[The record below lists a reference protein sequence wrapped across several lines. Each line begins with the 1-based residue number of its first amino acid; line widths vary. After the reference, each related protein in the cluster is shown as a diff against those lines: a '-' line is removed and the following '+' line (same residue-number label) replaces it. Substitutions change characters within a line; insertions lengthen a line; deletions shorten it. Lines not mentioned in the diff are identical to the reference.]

1 MNNFGD
7 TSKEWVESPPP
18 LVGIGFTDLPTIGG
32 SGITFKFSIADGMKC
47 YLKSLRIIVFSKFI
61 KNIPKIQPSTSIVGS
76 SLAQAR
82 ISKLNPFKGLGFV
95 RAANYIHQAAAAA
108 LGPQMKLPLL
118 KNVDEYL
125 LFRGSSLHRS
135 SGTPFI
141 ILRVK
146 IGSRVLFWTSIR
158 GCDCGLD

>member
-1 MNNFGD
+1 M
-7 TSKEWVESPPP
+7 
-18 LVGIGFTDLPTIGG
+18 
-32 SGITFKFSIADGMKC
+32 
-47 YLKSLRIIVFSKFI
+47 
-61 KNIPKIQPSTSIVGS
+61 Q
-76 SLAQAR
+76 
-82 ISKLNPFKGLGFV
+82 LNPFKGLGFV

-141 ILRVK
+141 I
-146 IGSRVLFWTSIR
+146 
-158 GCDCGLD
+158 

>member
-1 MNNFGD
+1 
-7 TSKEWVESPPP
+7 
-18 LVGIGFTDLPTIGG
+18 
-32 SGITFKFSIADGMKC
+32 MKD
-47 YLKSLRIIVFSKFI
+47 
-61 KNIPKIQPSTSIVGS
+61 IPKIQPSTTIVS
-76 SLAQAR
+76 SPLAQAR

-95 RAANYIHQAAAAA
+95 RAANYIHQAAAAAAAA

-141 ILRVK
+141 I
-146 IGSRVLFWTSIR
+146 
-158 GCDCGLD
+158 

>member
-1 MNNFGD
+1 MYDWTDYAGRWTILGMPAVKGGLNLPPN
-7 TSKEWVESPPP
+7 SPQ
-18 LVGIGFTDLPTIGG
+18 LVGIGFTDLPKIGG
-32 SGITFKFSIADGMKC
+32 SGITFKFSIAKWDEMLFWSP
-47 YLKSLRIIVFSKFI
+47 YESLFFSKSI
-61 KNIPKIQPSTSIVGS
+61 KNIPKIQPSKSIVGS
-76 SLAQAR
+76 PLAQAR

-95 RAANYIHQAAAAA
+95 RAANYIHQAAAA

-141 ILRVK
+141 I
-146 IGSRVLFWTSIR
+146 
-158 GCDCGLD
+158 

>member
-1 MNNFGD
+1 
-7 TSKEWVESPPP
+7 
-18 LVGIGFTDLPTIGG
+18 
-32 SGITFKFSIADGMKC
+32 MKD
-47 YLKSLRIIVFSKFI
+47 
-61 KNIPKIQPSTSIVGS
+61 IPKIQPSTTIVSIP
-76 SLAQAR
+76 LAQAR

-95 RAANYIHQAAAAA
+95 RAANYIHQAAAAAA

-141 ILRVK
+141 I
-146 IGSRVLFWTSIR
+146 
-158 GCDCGLD
+158 

>member
-1 MNNFGD
+1 
-7 TSKEWVESPPP
+7 
-18 LVGIGFTDLPTIGG
+18 
-32 SGITFKFSIADGMKC
+32 MKD
-47 YLKSLRIIVFSKFI
+47 
-61 KNIPKIQPSTSIVGS
+61 IPKIQPSTTIVS
-76 SLAQAR
+76 SPLAQAR

-95 RAANYIHQAAAAA
+95 RAANYIHQAAAAV

-141 ILRVK
+141 I
-146 IGSRVLFWTSIR
+146 
-158 GCDCGLD
+158 

>member
-1 MNNFGD
+1 MYDRTAYSGRRWKFLEMPAVKGEQNLP
-7 TSKEWVESPPP
+7 PPP
-18 LVGIGFTDLPTIGG
+18 LVGIGFTDLGEFWDHVQL
-32 SGITFKFSIADGMKC
+32 FK
-47 YLKSLRIIVFSKFI
+47 SKVEWNAILSPYEFI
-61 KNIPKIQPSTSIVGS
+61 KNIPKIQPSTTIVGS
-76 SLAQAR
+76 PLAQVR

-141 ILRVK
+141 I
-146 IGSRVLFWTSIR
+146 
-158 GCDCGLD
+158 

>member
-1 MNNFGD
+1 ML
-7 TSKEWVESPPP
+7 SLSPYESFF
-18 LVGIGFTDLPTIGG
+18 L
-32 SGITFKFSIADGMKC
+32 
-47 YLKSLRIIVFSKFI
+47 SKFI
-61 KNIPKIQPSTSIVGS
+61 ENIRKIQPSKTIVGS
-76 SLAQAR
+76 PLAQAR

-141 ILRVK
+141 I
-146 IGSRVLFWTSIR
+146 
-158 GCDCGLD
+158 